1 MSMEK
6 EIKNTKEKSF
16 SSINFKSFLSV
27 IIVLTCIIA
36 LSGILTLII
45 PQGSFSRD
53 ENGQII
59 AGTFVKGEVAGIE
72 FWRVITAPFRVFVE
86 DGGITI
92 IMISLFLLVM
102 SGVFNL
108 LDKTNGLKVIMN
120 TMVKKF
126 GSKKK
131 FVICACVLFFMLFG
145 SLFGLFEEL
154 VTLLPF
160 IVMFMLSLGFDTM
173 TGLGVCLLAACFGFS
188 AAITNP
194 FSVGIASSFAGI
206 STVSG
211 LWLRIVFFILTYTF
225 VCIFLIRYTNKLAK
239 KPQSSLSFDVDEEKR
254 KSLNFLV
261 SQDSAKDKRTFKV
274 YIIFFAVEFLV
285 LILSAVIR
293 EISGYAVPILAGT
306 FLIGGIISGLLIVD
320 KKSDVFKHI
329 GNGALS
335 MLPAVL
341 LIALASSV
349 NLIMQESGVLDTIMN
364 FAITFLEGKPVFV
377 CALLI
382 YAFILFLQ
390 IFIGSASAKIFLIMP
405 ILIPIC
411 SVIGISPTLL
421 ILIYCMADGFSDVI
435 LPTNPVLLIALS
447 MSNVS
452 YGKWVKWTWKM
463 QMMILLLSFATIFFA
478 IQIGF

>member
-1 MSMEK
+1 MEK
-6 EIKNTKEKSF
+6 EIRNTKEKSF
-16 SSINFKSFLSV
+16 SSINFKSFISV
-27 IIVLTCIIA
+27 IIVLSCIIA

-59 AGTFVKGEVAGIE
+59 AGTFVKGEIRGIE
-72 FWRVITAPFRVFVE
+72 FWKVITAPFRVFVA

-108 LDKTNGLKVIMN
+108 LDKTNGLKVIMDA
-120 TMVKKF
+120 MVKKF
-126 GSKKK
+126 GKKTK
-131 FVICACVLFFMLFG
+131 LVIYVCVLFFMLFG

-160 IVMFMLSLGFDTM
+160 IVMFMLSLGLDTM
-173 TGLGVCLLAACFGFS
+173 TGLGVCLLASCFGFS

-206 STVSG
+206 STLSG
-211 LWLRIVFFILTYTF
+211 LWLRIVFFILTYLL
-225 VCIFLIRYTNKLAK
+225 VCFFLIRYTNKIAK
-239 KPQSSLSFDVDEEKR
+239 NPSLSLSYQIDIEKR
-254 KSLNFLV
+254 KSLDL
-261 SQDSAKDKRTFKV
+261 STTEISKKDNKTLKV
-274 YIIFFAVEFLV
+274 YTTFFIVEFLV
-285 LILSAVIR
+285 LILTAMIR
-293 EISGYAVPILAGT
+293 EISGFAVPILAGT
-306 FLIGGIISGLLIVD
+306 FLIGGIVSGLLVVD
-320 KKSDVFKHI
+320 KKSDVFKYI
-329 GNGALS
+329 GKGALS

-349 NLIMQESGVLDTIMN
+349 NLIMQESGILDTIVN
-364 FAITFLEGKPVFV
+364 FAINFLQGKGVFV
-377 CALLI
+377 CAILI

-405 ILIPIC
+405 ILLPIC

-421 ILIYCMADGFSDVI
+421 ILVYCMADGFSDVI

-452 YGKWVKWTWKM
+452 YSKWVKWSWKI
-463 QMMILLLSFATIFFA
+463 QVSILVLSLAVIFLA
-478 IQIGF
+478 VQIGF

>member
-1 MSMEK
+1 MKK
-6 EIKNTKEKSF
+6 EINNTKEKSF
-16 SSINFKSFLSV
+16 SSINFKSFISV

-36 LSGILTLII
+36 MSGILTLII
-45 PQGSFSRD
+45 SQGSFSRD
-53 ENGQII
+53 ANGQII
-59 AGTFVKGEVAGIE
+59 AGTFTKGEIQGIA

-92 IMISLFLLVM
+92 IMISVFLLVM

-120 TMVKKF
+120 TMVRKF
-126 GSKKK
+126 GAKKK
-131 FVICACVLFFMLFG
+131 LVICACVLFFMLFG

-160 IVMFMLSLGFDTM
+160 IVIFMLSLGFDTM
-173 TGLGVCLLAACFGFS
+173 TGLGVCLLSACFGFS

-211 LWLRIVFFILTYTF
+211 LWLRIVFFTLTYTF
-225 VCIFLIRYTNKLAK
+225 VCIFLIRYTNKIVK
-239 KPQSSLSFDVDEEKR
+239 TPQSSLSFDVDEEKR
-254 KSLNFLV
+254 KSLDLQL
-261 SQDSAKDKRTFKV
+261 SQNSAKDKRIFKV
-274 YIIFFAVEFLV
+274 YITFFIVEFLV

-293 EISGYAVPILAGT
+293 EISGFAVPILAGT

-349 NLIMQESGVLDTIMN
+349 NLIMQESGILDTIMN
-364 FAITFLEGKPVFV
+364 FAINFLQGKDVFV
-377 CALLI
+377 CALLV

-405 ILIPIC
+405 ILLPIC

-463 QMMILLLSFATIFFA
+463 QMMILLLSLATIFFA